1 MCPLKKIECM
11 SKEKKTYKSEENLGF
26 LLWHTNMLWQR
37 EQNRALD
44 SIGLTQTQFAILSA
58 LKTLLQKSNEVM
70 QTAIAERSNTDT
82 MMVSKVLRTLEKK
95 GLIERKQHETDTR
108 AKCVFLTK
116 LGVRT
121 FQTAYEIATKSN
133 TAFFSKLSDEDDF
146 RKELQR
152 IIQLD
157 KSFKK

>member
-1 MCPLKKIECM
+1 M
-11 SKEKKTYKSEENLGF
+11 SRENKPYKPDEDLGF

-44 SIGLTQTQFAILSA
+44 SIGLTQTQFAILAA
-58 LKTLLQKSNEVM
+58 LNSLLQRSNSVT
-70 QTAIAERSNTDT
+70 QKAIAERSNTDT

-95 GLIERKQHETDTR
+95 VIIERKQHNTDTR
-108 AKCVFLTK
+108 AKCVFITNK
-116 LGVRT
+116 GVKI
-121 FQTAYEIATKSN
+121 FQDAFEVATKSN
-133 TAFFSKLSDEDDF
+133 ATFFNKLSDENRF

-157 KSFKK
+157 KSLIK